1 MLPFTRP
8 PSCALGTSFYTILEG
23 SDLMTYVND
32 NYTSY
37 SASCGSAVHNDCH
50 FIAVSTDIDQPRF
63 GAFGFIGLGIEALS
77 QQIAW

>member
-1 MLPFTRP
+1 
-8 PSCALGTSFYTILEG
+8 
-23 SDLMTYVND
+23 MTYVND